1 MEPRSRETTPTK
13 EDLEFIVDDGY
24 RHDVDPDYVPDE
36 KYLVSGKEF
45 KKLRQNAKKLGAESL
60 DYSKRKNNKYM
71 VTLSSGEKVHFGSS
85 KYADYL
91 THKDKE
97 RRDKYLARATKIK
110 NKQGGYEN
118 LTQDNIIFKEAK
130 EFKVQDSK
138 IKYKRIPIEIKYS
151 NGKKGPLVIETPFLF
166 SFGVSEKKNQ
176 ETKKFVGYSIP
187 VCLWAKDSEPNNKEK
202 AFLDVIN
209 NLTSL
214 SQQYLENEYGPDL
227 ASSLTSP
234 LYYKQEE
241 YTDKKGKKKTRIDPS
256 SAPVFYAKLIY
267 SEKSKKI
274 LSLFK
279 GKGGKDLNPFKYTDQ
294 YCNVKLALIIEG
306 IFISKTVTSL
316 QIKVHECYVKP
327 LKPRE
332 SLLSIEEED
341 EDEEQSDNEEI
352 TDQVVE
358 ELVIS
363 DEEENE

>member
-1 MEPRSRETTPTK
+1 M
-13 EDLEFIVDDGY
+13 
-24 RHDVDPDYVPDE
+24 
-36 KYLVSGKEF
+36 
-45 KKLRQNAKKLGAESL
+45 Q
-60 DYSKRKNNKYM
+60 
-71 VTLSSGEKVHFGSS
+71 LSS
-85 KYADYL
+85 
-91 THKDKE
+91 
-97 RRDKYLARATKIK
+97 
-110 NKQGGYEN
+110 YEN

-130 EFKVQDSK
+130 EFKVKDSN

-151 NGKKGPLVIETPFLF
+151 NNKKGPLVIETPFLF
-166 SFGVSEKKNQ
+166 SFGVTEKKNQ
-176 ETKKFVGYSIP
+176 ETKKLVGYSIP
-187 VCLWAKDSEPNNKEK
+187 VCLWAKDSQPNNKEK

-227 ASSLTSP
+227 ALSLTSP

-279 GKGGKDLNPFKYTDQ
+279 GKGGKDLNHFNYIDQ

-306 IFISKTVTSL
+306 IYISKTVTSL

-332 SLLSIEEED
+332 SLLTNEEEEED
-341 EDEEQSDNEEI
+341 SEGEELTDE
-352 TDQVVE
+352 VVE
-358 ELVIS
+358 DLILS
-363 DEEENE
+363 DKEENE

>member
-1 MEPRSRETTPTK
+1 M
-13 EDLEFIVDDGY
+13 
-24 RHDVDPDYVPDE
+24 
-36 KYLVSGKEF
+36 
-45 KKLRQNAKKLGAESL
+45 Q
-60 DYSKRKNNKYM
+60 
-71 VTLSSGEKVHFGSS
+71 LSS
-85 KYADYL
+85 
-91 THKDKE
+91 
-97 RRDKYLARATKIK
+97 
-110 NKQGGYEN
+110 YEN
-118 LTQDNIIFKEAK
+118 FTQDNIIFKEAK
-130 EFKVQDSK
+130 EFKVNDSK

-176 ETKKFVGYSIP
+176 ETKKLVGYSIP

-214 SQQYLENEYGPDL
+214 SQQYLEKEYGPDL
-227 ASSLTSP
+227 ASSLTTP

-241 YTDKKGKKKTRIDPS
+241 YIDKKGKKKTRNDPS

-279 GKGGKDLNPFKYTDQ
+279 GKGGKDLNPFKYINQ

-306 IFISKTVTSL
+306 IFISKTVTSI

-332 SLLSIEEED
+332 SLLTIEEE
-341 EDEEQSDNEEI
+341 EEESEGEEI
-352 TDQVVE
+352 NDQVVE
-358 ELVIS
+358 DLVIS
-363 DEEENE
+363 EEENE